1 MKMNFKERGTPER
14 GIDRMQNE
22 GGGGAAL
29 KDLLE
34 SHPDEETPRK
44 TGNLQKDQNPEK
56 NDRQDDR
63 KKSS

>member
-22 GGGGAAL
+22 GGGGSAL

-34 SHPDEETPRK
+34 RHPDEETPQNTDSPPEDQKHGK
-44 TGNLQKDQNPEK
+44 TG
-56 NDRQDDR
+56 RQDDM
-63 KKSS
+63 KNPA